1 MPKIY
6 IDSTLHHKWNYQ
18 FNPKLCVVL
27 ERKGVNVYLPQRD
40 TNQTASKDKKFRQN
54 YQGMESA
61 EKLLVVAVNESPNW
75 GVELGFCYGQRKPII
90 ILTIEDHEI
99 PLMGEFMATSILRV
113 KNLDC
118 IEDYI
123 NRLVKVISLH

>member
-1 MPKIY
+1 MSNIY
-6 IDSTLHHKWNYQ
+6 IDSTLHNEWNYQ
-18 FNPKLCVVL
+18 FNPKLCAAL

-54 YQGMESA
+54 YQGMEFS
-61 EKLLVVAVNESPNW
+61 EKLLVVVVNESPNW
-75 GVELGFCYGQRKPII
+75 GAELGFCHGQRKPII
-90 ILTIEDHEI
+90 ILAVEDHEI
-99 PLMGEFMATSILRV
+99 PLMGEFMATSIFRV

-123 NRLVKVISLH
+123 NELVKVIT